1 MKPAEEK
8 IENLEEQASEDGV
21 KSAKALVQTFLQTVK
36 GYRLYEANH
45 PILTKFLERLKKDFD
60 KYFEELSSFSL
71 QISEHRLSYHGNVV
85 YESEDVKE
93 SLAFLFYKD
102 GVRELR
108 FLKGLEFNEILD
120 FLDVVRKSDLVNRME
135 DDLVTL
141 LWDKDFSH
149 ITFTTM
155 DDFLEKEGT
164 LVPANEEELLQGME
178 FNPLSAQG
186 YQEKPEEA
194 KPDEFGVLTDEGL
207 TRAINPSPGQ
217 SLVDACQLSPEEA
230 EKINLEIQREY
241 QAEYFYI
248 LVESLIE
255 IVLHLGEDMD
265 AYENMISYFE
275 RVIQT
280 LLDQGEVA
288 KAVDILKK
296 LSETLES
303 MVLKDKQIFAIRRI
317 LESVANPQSV
327 KLLGKVMQGNGEVV
341 SEPVIQYLQFMTDKA
356 VTPLC
361 ILLGELE
368 SGKWRKVICDLLIQ
382 LSKNDIQP
390 LVKFL
395 SDRNP
400 AVVLHILYIL
410 GKVGHPSTLR
420 YLGTLTNHGDTKVR
434 EETLQVLA
442 RQGEKGKDLIQRFLR
457 DPVPEIRGKASI
469 SLARALRQQAVRP
482 LAEIILSEDFFKRDY
497 EEKVSF
503 FRALGETG
511 SKEAIPI
518 LEQIAKKRNW
528 FKKAK
533 WEEMRQCATNTLRM
547 MESGRRQAVS
557 T

>member
-1 MKPAEEK
+1 
-8 IENLEEQASEDGV
+8 
-21 KSAKALVQTFLQTVK
+21 VK

-60 KYFEELSSFSL
+60 KYFEELPSFSL
-71 QISEHRLSYHGNVV
+71 QITEHRLSYHGNVV

-108 FLKGLEFNEILD
+108 FLKGLEFKEILD

-155 DDFLEKEGT
+155 DDFLERGGVS
-164 LVPANEEELLQGME
+164 VPATEEDLLQGME

-186 YQEKPEEA
+186 YEEKPGEP

-207 TRAINPSPGQ
+207 NQAINPSPGQ
-217 SLVDACQLSPEEA
+217 SLVDACQLTGEEA
-230 EKINLEIQREY
+230 EKINQEIQKEY
-241 QAEYFYI
+241 RTEYLYI

-275 RVIQT
+275 RVIQA
-280 LLDQGEVA
+280 LLDQGEVV

-317 LESVANPQSV
+317 LESAANPQSV
-327 KLLGKVMQGNGEVV
+327 KLLAKAMQGNGEVV
-341 SEPVIQYLQFMTDKA
+341 SEPVIQYLKFMTDKA

-361 ILLGELE
+361 LLLGELE
-368 SGKWRKVICDLLIQ
+368 SGKWRKVICDLLIE

-400 AVVLHILYIL
+400 VVVLHILYIL
-410 GKVGHPSTLR
+410 GKVGHPSTTR
-420 YLGTLTNHGDTKVR
+420 YLGSLSNHEDTKVR
-434 EETLQVLA
+434 EEALQVLA
-442 RQGEKGKDLIQRFLR
+442 KLGEKGRDLIQKFLR
-457 DPVPEIRGKASI
+457 DPAPEIRGKASI
-469 SLARALRQQAVRP
+469 SLARALKQQAVKP
-482 LAEIILSEDFFKRDY
+482 LAEIILSEDFYKRDY

-547 MESGRRQAVS
+547 MESGKRQAVS
-557 T
+557 N

>member
-1 MKPAEEK
+1 MKPTEEK
-8 IENLEEQASEDGV
+8 VENLEEQASEEGV

-60 KYFEELSSFSL
+60 KYFEELPSFSL
-71 QISEHRLSYHGNVV
+71 QIIEHQLSYHGNIV

-155 DDFLEKEGT
+155 DDFLERGGVS
-164 LVPANEEELLQGME
+164 VPATEEDLLQGME

-186 YQEKPEEA
+186 YEEKPEEP

-207 TRAINPSPGQ
+207 NRAINPSPGQ
-217 SLVDACQLSPEEA
+217 SLVDACQLSSEEA
-230 EKINLEIQREY
+230 EKINQEIQKEY
-241 QAEYFYI
+241 QTEYLYI

-275 RVIQT
+275 RVIQA
-280 LLDQGEVA
+280 LLDQGEVV
-288 KAVDILKK
+288 KAVDILNK
-296 LSETLES
+296 LKETLES

-317 LESVANPQSV
+317 LESAANPQSV

-341 SEPVIQYLQFMTDKA
+341 SEPVIQYLKFMTDKA

-361 ILLGELE
+361 LLLGELE
-368 SGKWRKVICDLLIQ
+368 SGKWRKVICELLIQ

-395 SDRNP
+395 SDHNP
-400 AVVLHILYIL
+400 VVVLHILYIL
-410 GKVGHPSTLR
+410 GKVGHPSTTR
-420 YLGTLTNHGDTKVR
+420 YLTNLANHGDTKVR
-434 EETLQVLA
+434 EEALQVLA
-442 RQGEKGKDLIQRFLR
+442 KLGEKGRDVIQKFLK

-469 SLARALRQQAVRP
+469 SLARALRQQAVKP
-482 LAEIILSEDFFKRDY
+482 LSEIILSEDFYKRDY

-547 MESGRRQAVS
+547 MESGKRQAVS
-557 T
+557 N